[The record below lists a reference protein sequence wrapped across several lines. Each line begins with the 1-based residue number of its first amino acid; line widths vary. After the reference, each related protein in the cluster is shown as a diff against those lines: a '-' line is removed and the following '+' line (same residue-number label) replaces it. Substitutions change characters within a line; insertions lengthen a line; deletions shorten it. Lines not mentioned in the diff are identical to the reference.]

1 MPLALLAV
9 VGLAPRGRR
18 SGRIAL
24 AGTCAAV
31 LAVQAALWAPWLTA
45 ETPRRGQSLTVMTV
59 NLYGGRADT
68 AAVSRMVRAEGVDV
82 LAISELTRTAEAR
95 LRDTELD
102 DLLPYAMTTQHGS
115 SRSTLLLSRLPLH
128 PLPASSSPGP
138 VLRSQVGRISH
149 ASDVIVCA
157 VHPPT
162 PVQGVHRW
170 RFAQAEMTD
179 WAARTS
185 GPVVVAGDFN
195 ASVDHPGMRQLLATG
210 LRDAHEVAGSGRPV
224 TWPNGRTVPPFVQ
237 IDHVLVRGLDVR
249 SAKDVRVPGSDHD
262 AVVARLVVPL
272 TR

>member
-9 VGLAPRGRR
+9 IGLAPRGRR

-31 LAVQAALWAPWLTA
+31 LGVQAVLWAPWLTA
-45 ETPRRGQSLTVMTV
+45 EAPRPGQRLTVMTV

-68 AAVSRMVRAEGVDV
+68 AAVSRMVRTQGVDV
-82 LAISELTRTAEAR
+82 VAVSELTRTAAAR
-95 LRDTELD
+95 LRDTDLD
-102 DLLPYAMTTQHGS
+102 DLLPHAMTTEHGS

-128 PLPASSSPGP
+128 SLPASSSPGP
-138 VLRSQVGRISH
+138 LLRSQVGRIPD

-162 PVQGVHRW
+162 PVQGVHAW
-170 RFAQAEMTD
+170 RSAQAEMAD
-179 WAARTS
+179 WAARTN
-185 GPVVVAGDFN
+185 GPIVVAGDFN

-210 LRDAHEVAGSGRPV
+210 LRDAHEVAGVGRPV
-224 TWPNGRTVPPFVQ
+224 TWPNGRNVPPFVQ

-262 AVVARLVVPL
+262 AVVVRLVVPV
-272 TR
+272 T